1 MVYCHVAVA
10 IVAAVAAVVAAAA
23 AVAELGPTD
32 EDGRY
37 QGRLN
42 RATSRGENR
51 SVFLCKEEQ
60 DILGQTS
67 RRKDR
72 DSRSILSPQ
81 EDCIVLVILGRLRCS
96 RLNLETNGSTV
107 RFLSVRKFHLQ
118 NCMENNH
125 CMDHRVDFLSFFC

>member
-10 IVAAVAAVVAAAA
+10 IAVVVAVVVAAAA
-23 AVAELGPTD
+23 VVAELGPTD

-42 RATSRGENR
+42 RATLRGGNQ

-96 RLNLETNGSTV
+96 RPNLETNGSTV
-107 RFLSVRKFHLQ
+107 RFLSVRKSHLQ
-118 NCMENNH
+118 NCTENH
-125 CMDHRVDFLSFFC
+125 CMDHRVDFLSFFVC